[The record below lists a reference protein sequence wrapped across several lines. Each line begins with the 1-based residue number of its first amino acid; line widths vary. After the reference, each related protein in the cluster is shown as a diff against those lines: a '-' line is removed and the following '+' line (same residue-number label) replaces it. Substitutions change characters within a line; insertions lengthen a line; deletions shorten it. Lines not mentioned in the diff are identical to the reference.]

1 VEESIFDALVELPEI
16 MEDAR
21 NYILIYQ
28 DYPNQSLE
36 RKTFDLYLAILKSLN
51 HIVQFFAD
59 SAASRSSPHNQ
70 VRHSTN

>member
-1 VEESIFDALVELPEI
+1 MEENIFDALAELPEI
-16 MEDAR
+16 MEGAR
-21 NYILIYQ
+21 KYILIYQ

-59 SAASRSSPHNQ
+59 SAASRSSPHNK
-70 VRHSTN
+70 VGHSTN